1 MKSAPAAGGEG
12 ALGPRG
18 QLALE
23 AAASGLYVFPLCPGT
38 KNMPAVPDWEN
49 EATRDPEKITQW
61 WAQRPYNLAIA
72 TGPSRLVVVDLDPLK
87 SGAPALDEPYEK
99 CKHGLQVFQ
108 QMAAAAGE
116 KFPLDTYRV
125 QSPSNGVHLYFR
137 APDDVELRNSQRRLA
152 PLLDVRAG
160 GGYIVAA
167 TSWRRDG
174 VYRAQNSR
182 PIAPLP
188 RWLLDAMCAARPAPQ
203 AQPGPIPTPRSALA
217 GTSATQGGRVR
228 AYVERIVEDELEKLK
243 AVPKGVGKRHKAR
256 LDAALKMGNLV
267 GGAHLS
273 RAEALARL
281 LEVALAH
288 VGTTTDSTGRVRS
301 ITTTREV
308 TTDIENGLDYGM
320 KRPRV
325 ITEAE
330 LPDRR

>member
-23 AAASGLYVFPLCPGT
+23 AAASGLYVFPLYPGT

-160 GGYIVAA
+160 GGYIVLRPPGAGTGSTGRRTA
-167 TSWRRDG
+167 GRSRRCRAGCLTPCAQRAPHRRRSRSRSRRRVLLSRVPPRRRAVVSGPTSSGSSRTSWR
-174 VYRAQNSR
+174 S
-182 PIAPLP
+182 
-188 RWLLDAMCAARPAPQ
+188 
-203 AQPGPIPTPRSALA
+203 
-217 GTSATQGGRVR
+217 
-228 AYVERIVEDELEKLK
+228 
-243 AVPKGVGKRHKAR
+243 
-256 LDAALKMGNLV
+256 
-267 GGAHLS
+267 
-273 RAEALARL
+273 
-281 LEVALAH
+281 
-288 VGTTTDSTGRVRS
+288 
-301 ITTTREV
+301 
-308 TTDIENGLDYGM
+308 
-320 KRPRV
+320 
-325 ITEAE
+325 
-330 LPDRR
+330 